1 MTLSGVKGTVEM
13 IRNLILLESQKYM
26 KIQSFSLLYEIQNL
40 IRNQGKTQNRNSSVC
55 KCINLQSFDD

>member
-1 MTLSGVKGTVEM
+1 MRLSWVKGTVEM

-40 IRNQGKTQNRNSSVC
+40 IRNQGKTQYRNSSVC